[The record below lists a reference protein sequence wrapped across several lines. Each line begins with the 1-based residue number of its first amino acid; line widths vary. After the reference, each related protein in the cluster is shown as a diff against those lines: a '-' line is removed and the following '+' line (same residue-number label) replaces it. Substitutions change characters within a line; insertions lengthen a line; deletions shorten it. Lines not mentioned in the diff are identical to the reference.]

1 LEISLFL
8 SLKHLSF
15 SKFWIVL
22 KLPSLLRC
30 CAEFIEVEGLGM
42 GVLVKLKHGTP
53 FAFCISREKFIP
65 FPQEGRARVGCFLFN
80 KNL

>member
-42 GVLVKLKHGTP
+42 GVLVKLKRGTP
-53 FAFCISREKFIP
+53 FVFCISSGKAYSLP
-65 FPQEGRARVGCFLFN
+65 FRGKG
-80 KNL
+80 